1 MISQTYA
8 NPWFSPWYYNLS
20 REIHCENI
28 SFGRDEGLLYQE
40 IRIRLEAM

>member
-8 NPWFSPWYYNLS
+8 NPWFSPWYYNIF

-28 SFGRDEGLLYQE
+28 SFGRDEGLLSQE
-40 IRIRLEAM
+40 IRMRLEAM

>member
-8 NPWFSPWYYNLS
+8 NPWFSPWCYNLS
-20 REIHCENI
+20 RKTHCENI